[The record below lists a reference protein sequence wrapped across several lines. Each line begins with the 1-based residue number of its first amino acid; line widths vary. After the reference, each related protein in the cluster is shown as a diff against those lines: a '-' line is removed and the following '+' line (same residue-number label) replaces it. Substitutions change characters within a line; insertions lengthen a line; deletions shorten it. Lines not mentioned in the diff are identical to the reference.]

1 MRLQWHR
8 RSPLFLALCTV
19 LGCTAANPDRIAQND
34 PSPPD
39 LAGGA
44 SGDGSRPVT
53 DAEPSDATHTGDAPQ
68 GGGLMVDAARL
79 DVGPRA
85 DATTPPSDVDSDGV
99 GDAQDN
105 CPSVPNP
112 DQSDLDDDGLGD
124 DCDRCPEGGSD
135 QDLDVDGVVACDG
148 DCDDQDPRRRT
159 GARELCDGID
169 NDCNDRVDEAFE
181 RLGDECSAGPGACAR
196 VGHFVCA
203 DDATGVT
210 CDAVR
215 GQPVNEL
222 CDMLD
227 NDCDG
232 GTDEGVRGCCIRDQR
247 IPCGTEEG
255 SCEVGE
261 QVCDANQSF
270 GDCSGLGPSDERCN
284 GLDDDCDA
292 LADEG
297 VTNPCGGCGDVP
309 AERCDGEDNDCDGR
323 VDEGLL
329 NACGRCGAVP
339 PEVCNGLDDDC
350 DDTADEQVQNA
361 CGACGPEP
369 TEVCNRVDDDCD
381 GRNDEGL
388 LNACGTCEPLPVE
401 VCNGRD
407 EDCDG
412 RNDEGLLNAC
422 GTCGAAPAEVCDGD
436 DDDCDTRVDE
446 GLVNACGECGALP
459 VEVCN
464 ELDDD
469 CNGEIDD
476 GLAGC
481 VPGEIC
487 DGLDQDGDG
496 QIDEGLPQLCIVRLG
511 ASASGAIGR
520 GLGSAIVSV
529 GDLNGDGTPD
539 AVASAP
545 LLPTDGESLL
555 GINGRDGSIL
565 EMGNGVQW
573 VARGPGNLGMTL
585 AANRFYGGDTVYI
598 AAGAPAGASDVGGT
612 GNIAYYDRTGA
623 RVQRVDAPR
632 GRVYGGA
639 MAAGYLGG
647 VGGSA
652 DLAIGDFGFD
662 VEGVIPPGNN
672 DAGTVVVLEVSHGGG
687 FALLSQFRGTAPNAR
702 LGQRVFAIADAT
714 GAGPPNDLM
723 VTVQRNGDRSVGL
736 FDLNNPNTPP
746 RFFTPPDGTGFSFG
760 RDIVEGHFGVAGA
773 HAYAI
778 SGTYALPAG
787 GPAYSGVV
795 YIVDD
800 AGTTLTRLSAGILNA
815 EQGYALAVI
824 PRDGGDVVVVGSR
837 MLSRVD
843 LFDVTRNVSTS
854 VSEVAGDLLGRALAV
869 SAPLPSGT
877 RRLFVG
883 APGFDSSGGRVIVYS
898 VR

>member
-53 DAEPSDATHTGDAPQ
+53 DAQPSDATHTGDAPQ

-79 DVGPRA
+79 DVDPRA
-85 DATTPPSDVDSDGV
+85 DAATPPSDVDLDGV
-99 GDAQDN
+99 DDARDN

-135 QDLDVDGVVACDG
+135 QDLDVDGVVDCDG
-148 DCDDQDPRRRT
+148 DCDDQDPRRRP

-169 NDCNDRVDEAFE
+169 NDCNDRIDEAFE
-181 RLGDECSAGPGACAR
+181 RLGDECSSGPGACAR

-203 DDATGVT
+203 DDATAVR
-210 CDAVR
+210 CDAVG
-215 GQPVNEL
+215 GQPVDEE

-261 QVCDANQSF
+261 QVCEANQSF
-270 GDCSGLGPSDERCN
+270 GDCSGRGPSDERCN

-297 VTNPCGGCGDVP
+297 VTNVCGGCGDVP
-309 AERCDGEDNDCDGR
+309 AERCDGQDNDCDGR

-369 TEVCNRVDDDCD
+369 AEVCNRVDDDCD

-388 LNACGTCEPLPVE
+388 LNACGTCDPLPVE

-422 GTCGAAPAEVCDGD
+422 GTCGAAPG
-436 DDDCDTRVDE
+436 
-446 GLVNACGECGALP
+446 
-459 VEVCN
+459 EVCN
-464 ELDDD
+464 EFDDD

-481 VPGEIC
+481 LPGEIC

-496 QIDEGLPQLCIVRLG
+496 QIDEGLRQLCIVRLG
-511 ASASGAIGR
+511 ASAPGTMGR

-545 LLPTDGESLL
+545 LLQSDGESLL

-565 EMGNGVQW
+565 QMVNGVRW
-573 VARGPGNLGMTL
+573 VASGLGNLGATL

-598 AAGAPAGASDVGGT
+598 AAGAPAGVSEDGGVGH
-612 GNIAYYDRTGA
+612 IAYYDRAGA
-623 RVQRVDAPR
+623 RVQRVDAPS
-632 GRVYGGA
+632 GRVYGGS

-647 VGGSA
+647 AGESA
-652 DLAIGDFGFD
+652 DLAIGDPMFD
-662 VEGVIPPGNN
+662 VEGVIPMGMNN
-672 DAGTVVVLEVSHGGG
+672 SGTVVVLEVSQGGG
-687 FALLSQFRGTAPNAR
+687 SRLLSQFRGTARDAL
-702 LGQRVFAIADAT
+702 LGRRVFAIADAT
-714 GAGPPNDLM
+714 GGGPPNDLM
-723 VTVQRNGDRSVGL
+723 VTVQRGGDRSVGL
-736 FDLNNPNTPP
+736 FDPNSPDNPPS
-746 RFFTPPDGTGFSFG
+746 FFTPPDVTGFSFG

-778 SGTYALPAG
+778 SGSFAAPAG
-787 GPAYSGVV
+787 GPARSGVV
-795 YIVDD
+795 YIVND
-800 AGTTLTRLSAGILNA
+800 AGITLTRLSAGILDA
-815 EQGYALAVI
+815 EQGHALAVI

-854 VSEVAGDLLGRALAV
+854 LSEVAGDLLGRALAV

-883 APGFDSSGGRVIVYS
+883 APGFDSSRGRVIVYS